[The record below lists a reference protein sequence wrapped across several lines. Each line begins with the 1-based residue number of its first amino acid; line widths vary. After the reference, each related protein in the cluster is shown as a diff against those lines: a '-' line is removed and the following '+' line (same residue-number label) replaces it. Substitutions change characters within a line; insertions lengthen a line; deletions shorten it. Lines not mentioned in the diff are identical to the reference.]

1 MMIDEEREF
10 LGFNI
15 YYPGIRNEL
24 DIEELIAWRIRR
36 GDEEKDWPKKSISE
50 KEKRKWV
57 EEIYLR
63 ELAAALDAVL
73 EEIRMHLRSLDWVAP
88 PSPNRS

>member
-1 MMIDEEREF
+1 MIDEETEF

-15 YYPGIRNEL
+15 YYPGIRDEL
-24 DIEELIAWRIRR
+24 DIEGLVAWRIRR
-36 GDEEKDWPKKSISE
+36 ADEENEWPRENLTK

-63 ELAAALDAVL
+63 ELTAALDSVL
-73 EEIRMHLRSLDWVAP
+73 EQIRTHLKNLD
-88 PSPNRS
+88 

>member
-1 MMIDEEREF
+1 MIDEEYEF

-15 YYPGIRNEL
+15 SYPGIRDEL
-24 DIEELIAWRIRR
+24 DMEELIAWRIRR
-36 GDEEKDWPKKSISE
+36 ADEEKHWPKKTMTQ

-63 ELAAALDAVL
+63 ELAAALEAVL
-73 EEIRMHLRSLDWVAP
+73 ERIRTHLKSLE
-88 PSPNRS
+88 

>member
-1 MMIDEEREF
+1 VIDEETEF

-15 YYPGIRNEL
+15 YYPGIRDEL

-36 GDEEKDWPKKSISE
+36 ADEEKEWPREDLTKE
-50 KEKRKWV
+50 EKRGWA

-63 ELAAALDAVL
+63 ELAAALDSVL
-73 EEIRMHLRSLDWVAP
+73 EQIRTHLKNLQ
-88 PSPNRS
+88 

>member
-1 MMIDEEREF
+1 MIDEEAEF

-15 YYPGIRNEL
+15 YYPGIRDEL
-24 DIEELIAWRIRR
+24 DIEGLIAWRIRR
-36 GDEEKDWPKKSISE
+36 ADEENEWPRENLTK

-63 ELAAALDAVL
+63 ELAAALDSVL
-73 EEIRMHLRSLDWVAP
+73 EQIRTHLKNLD
-88 PSPNRS
+88 

>member
-1 MMIDEEREF
+1 MIDEETEF

-15 YYPGIRNEL
+15 YYPGIRDEL
-24 DIEELIAWRIRR
+24 DIEGLIAWRIRR
-36 GDEEKDWPKKSISE
+36 ADEENEWPLENLTK

-63 ELAAALDAVL
+63 ELAAALDSVL
-73 EEIRMHLRSLDWVAP
+73 EQIRTHLKNLD
-88 PSPNRS
+88 

>member
-1 MMIDEEREF
+1 MIDEEAEF

-15 YYPGIRNEL
+15 YYPGIRDEL
-24 DIEELIAWRIRR
+24 DIEGLIAWRIRR
-36 GDEEKDWPKKSISE
+36 ADEENEWPRENLTE

-63 ELAAALDAVL
+63 ELAAALDSVL
-73 EEIRMHLRSLDWVAP
+73 EQIRTHLKNL
-88 PSPNRS
+88 N